1 MYEEG
6 GYGAD
11 CAGKS
16 VNVCIG
22 SERYITMSDAGILI
36 QVIASSVSFIG
47 IILGFIFAWMENKR
61 SRYIE
66 IITNQTIKNMLFLR
80 ENAALFSAL
89 TRPEIIKDAKKD
101 IKNYKFQLIHAATNI
116 EAIMKYRF
124 DKERDM
130 INIVR
135 RTTKL
140 CLNYYDKQT
149 NEVKQEIL
157 ILNEKFYELMSV
169 YDYSDWQYIKAQAR
183 TRPYKE
189 FPDFDN
195 IYDNQKELFDNSEKP
210 VRW

>member
-1 MYEEG
+1 M
-6 GYGAD
+6 
-11 CAGKS
+11 S
-16 VNVCIG
+16 NV
-22 SERYITMSDAGILI
+22 GILI
-36 QVIASSVSFIG
+36 QVIASSVSFVG
-47 IILGFIFAWMENKR
+47 IILGFIFTWMENKR

-124 DKERDM
+124 DKEREI

-140 CLNYYDKQT
+140 CLNYYDKQM
-149 NEVKQEIL
+149 KL
-157 ILNEKFYELMSV
+157 S
-169 YDYSDWQYIKAQAR
+169 R
-183 TRPYKE
+183 R
-189 FPDFDN
+189 
-195 IYDNQKELFDNSEKP
+195 
-210 VRW
+210 

>member
-1 MYEEG
+1 MYKKG
-6 GYGAD
+6 GHGAD
-11 CAGKS
+11 YAGKP
-16 VNVCIG
+16 VDVCIG
-22 SERYITMSDAGILI
+22 AERYVKMSDVGILI
-36 QVIASSVSFIG
+36 QIIASSVSFVG
-47 IILGFIFAWMENKR
+47 IILGFIFTWMENKR

-80 ENAALFSAL
+80 ENTALFSTL
-89 TRPEIIKDAKKD
+89 TRPEIIKDAKKSN
-101 IKNYKFQLIHAATNI
+101 KNYKFQLVHAATNI
-116 EAIMKYRF
+116 EAIMKSRF
-124 DKERDM
+124 DKEREI

-149 NEVKQEIL
+149 NEIKQEI
-157 ILNEKFYELMSV
+157 IFLNEKLYELMSV

-195 IYDNQKELFDNSEKP
+195 IYDKQKELFDNSEKP
-210 VRW
+210 MQW

>member
-1 MYEEG
+1 
-6 GYGAD
+6 
-11 CAGKS
+11 
-16 VNVCIG
+16 
-22 SERYITMSDAGILI
+22 MSDVGILI
-36 QVIASSVSFIG
+36 QIIASSVSFVG
-47 IILGFIFAWMENKR
+47 IILGFIFTWMENKR

-80 ENAALFSAL
+80 ENTALFSTL
-89 TRPEIIKDAKKD
+89 TRPEIIKDAKKSN
-101 IKNYKFQLIHAATNI
+101 KNYKFQLVHAATNI

-124 DKERDM
+124 DKEREI

-149 NEVKQEIL
+149 NEIKQEII
-157 ILNEKFYELMSV
+157 ILNEKLYKLMSV

-195 IYDNQKELFDNSEKP
+195 IYDKQKELFDNSENP
-210 VRW
+210 MQW